1 LSSRARL
8 SAFIWLFCV
17 AIFPLTPSQAQST
30 NPASFGPIQT
40 RNHHPLYTGLLYP
53 VPESGTTVKDTTF
66 NTALN
71 YTNIFL
77 FDNEGR
83 SSAFIDKELAEL
95 DLSIR
100 YPLAD
105 GKVEIGAEAPFYSS
119 SAGFMD
125 GAVRWYHDR
134 LGVPGYEGQ
143 AVIPDYTY
151 SDVIR
156 RDGKPV
162 MRGARDQVAP
172 GDASFWIKAEIF
184 SKGPLTV
191 SLQGLTQAPTGNADR
206 GEGSGE
212 WEFGARALATILA
225 GKFAVHLGGGGIS
238 PGRVKRSLAT
248 TSLNSML
255 TGFISYERFVSGR
268 FRLLIQS
275 MFNTSPFEDSDL
287 ERFRKRW
294 IEATFGFKYQLKSGS
309 ILAVGFSENLNRTAP
324 DFTIHFSLE
333 K

>member
-1 LSSRARL
+1 M
-8 SAFIWLFCV
+8 
-17 AIFPLTPSQAQST
+17 
-30 NPASFGPIQT
+30 
-40 RNHHPLYTGLLYP
+40 
-53 VPESGTTVKDTTF
+53 
-66 NTALN
+66 N
-71 YTNIFL
+71 YTNIFV

-119 SAGFMD
+119 STGFMD
-125 GAVRWYHDR
+125 GAVRWYHGR
-134 LGVPGYEGQ
+134 LGIPGYEGQ

-162 MRGARDQVAP
+162 MRGARDQGAL

-225 GKFAVHLGGGGIS
+225 EKFAIHLGGGGIS

-294 IEATFGFKYQLKSGS
+294 IEATFGFKYQLKSGT